1 MDRRHFLLS
10 LLAAPLAAQAQSFE
24 EFRRQQREGV
34 AGRQQAFDAYEE
46 RVRAAFEAYRE
57 AHRQAFEDYKARI
70 ARHWDE
76 PRLPS
81 QTEWVEYRDDLAVRR
96 VVDYANGRLG
106 IEITHRPGEPVRER
120 LRDHLRGLLD
130 ETPAEAHAQDPVAG
144 AVERAVRAGGAPAE
158 SGEPDRT
165 RLLSGL
171 FDAPPS
177 RAAVRRKAGEL
188 FERGKVE
195 SAPVRRA
202 EQARGQ
208 ERTVLSIDLPADQPL
223 KDYRDYLATVRR
235 QAGEW
240 GVPPALALAVIH
252 TESSFNPMAKSHIP
266 AYGMMQIVP
275 ESAGR
280 DASREIFG
288 RSRVLSPSY
297 LYNADNNINVG
308 CCYLSILDG
317 RYLSAVRDDESRLYC
332 VIAAYNTG
340 AGNVARAFT
349 GGTSVSAA
357 AEVINDRSPADVY
370 RALRRDLPYAEA
382 RHYLRRVAKRLR
394 TYREVV

>member
-1 MDRRHFLLS
+1 MLRRHFLFS
-10 LLAAPLAAQAQSFE
+10 LLVAPLAGHAQSFE
-24 EFRRQQREGV
+24 EFQRQQRRGV
-34 AGRQQAFDAYEE
+34 SEQREAFEDYEE
-46 RVRAAFEAYRE
+46 RVRAAFDAYRE
-57 AHRQAFEDYKARI
+57 AHRQAFEDYKSRV

-81 QTEWVEYRDDLAVRR
+81 QTEWVEYREDLGVRR
-96 VVDYANGRLG
+96 AVDYANGRLS
-106 IEITHRPGEPVRER
+106 IEITHDAGESVRER
-120 LRDHLRGLLD
+120 LRDHLLGLLN
-130 ETPAEAHAQDPVAG
+130 ETPAEAHARDPVAG
-144 AVERAVRAGGAPAE
+144 AVEAAVRQGDAPVE
-158 SGEPDRT
+158 TGEPDRK

-171 FDAPPS
+171 FEAPPS
-177 RAAVRRKAGEL
+177 RAAVRRKASEL
-188 FERGKVE
+188 FEQGKVA

-202 EQARGQ
+202 EEARGQ
-208 ERTVLSIDLPADQPL
+208 ERTMLSIDLPADRPI
-223 KDYRDYLATVRR
+223 KDYRDYLDTVRR

-280 DASREIFG
+280 DASQRIFG
-288 RSRVLSPSY
+288 RSRVLPPSY

-317 RYLSAVRDDESRLYC
+317 SYLSEVQDAESRLYC

-357 AEVINDRSPADVY
+357 AEAINRRQPADVY
-370 RALRRDLPYAEA
+370 RSLRRNLPYAEA
-382 RHYLRRVAKRLR
+382 RHYLKRVSKRLE
-394 TYREVV
+394 TYRQVV